1 MVLMDLLAQF
11 AEHSRGIPKV
21 MGTTTVQALIFFL
34 QAFS

>member
-11 AEHSRGIPKV
+11 AEHSRDIPGV

>member
-11 AEHSRGIPKV
+11 AEHSRGIPEV